1 MTDKTNPTEP
11 DQRKSDSSYADLE
24 YQIKLKTEQLQRANQ
39 KLQQEILSRKR
50 AEQATKKIEQER
62 KVLRE
67 KLQQSQRLEA
77 LGKLAGG
84 VAHDFNNLLMGIQG
98 RTSLMLLYL
107 DESHPHH
114 SHLTGIEEFVKS
126 ASVLTN
132 RLLAFA
138 RGGKSELR
146 STDLNELIDK
156 CIQVFGR
163 TKKEITI
170 STRYR
175 PDLKPVEVDANQME
189 QVMFNLLVNASQA
202 MPAGGSIYIET
213 EIVVLDQIEAQS
225 YEIRAGE
232 YIRIKI
238 ADTGKGIDK
247 ETLKKIFDPFFTT
260 KNFSHGTGLGLSMV
274 YGIIENHNGAIYV
287 QSEPNSGA
295 VFTIYLPVT
304 NKNVS
309 RKAAVNSDVQHGN
322 ETILLIDDEPLIID
336 VGRDI
341 LEALGYSV
349 LTATSGRDAID
360 MYRRHADAIALVVL
374 DMIMPEMG
382 GSALFDRLKAINP
395 GIKTL
400 LCSGYSMDGQAI
412 EIMERGC
419 NGFVQKPFDIQQL
432 SAKIREIL
440 GAKG

>member
-11 DQRKSDSSYADLE
+11 DQRKSDSRYKDLE
-24 YQIKLKTEQLQRANQ
+24 YQIKLKTEQLLQANEQLQR
-39 KLQQEILSRKR
+39 EIIERKR
-50 AEQATKKIEQER
+50 AEQATKKIEEEH
-62 KVLRE
+62 KVLGE
-67 KLQQSQRLEA
+67 KLRESQRLEA

-114 SHLTGIEEFVKS
+114 SHLRGIEEFVKS

-138 RGGKSELR
+138 RGGKYEAR

-156 CIQVFGR
+156 CIQIFGR

-175 PDLKPVEVDANQME
+175 PDLKPVEVDVNQME
-189 QVMFNLLVNASQA
+189 QVMFNLFVNAAQA
-202 MPAGGSIYIET
+202 MPAGGNIYIET
-213 EIVVLDQIEAQS
+213 ENVVLDHTEAQS
-225 YEIRAGE
+225 HEIRAGE
-232 YIRIKI
+232 YIRLKV
-238 ADTGKGIDK
+238 ADTGKGIEK
-247 ETLKKIFDPFFTT
+247 EILKKIFDPFFTAKT
-260 KNFSHGTGLGLSMV
+260 FGHGTGLGLAMV
-274 YGIIENHNGAIYV
+274 YGIIKNHNGAIYI
-287 QSEPNSGA
+287 QSEPHSGA

-304 NKNVS
+304 NKNVRREATVKS
-309 RKAAVNSDVQHGN
+309 GIQHGN

-360 MYRRHADAIALVVL
+360 MYRLHADAIALVIM

-382 GSALFDRLKAINP
+382 GGVLFDRLKALNP

-419 NGFVQKPFDIQQL
+419 NGFIQKPFDIQRL
-432 SAKIREIL
+432 SIKIREVI

>member
-1 MTDKTNPTEP
+1 MTDKTNPNEP
-11 DQRKSDSSYADLE
+11 DQRKSRSINEDLD
-24 YQIKLKTEQLQRANQ
+24 YQIKLKTEQLQQANEM
-39 KLQQEILSRKR
+39 LRQEINARKR
-50 AEQATKKIEQER
+50 AEQVTKTIEEER
-62 KVLRE
+62 KVLGE
-67 KLQQSQRLEA
+67 KLQQFQRLEA
-77 LGKLAGG
+77 LGKLTGG

-114 SHLTGIEEFVKS
+114 SHLRGIEEFVKS

-138 RGGKSELR
+138 KGGKSEVR

-175 PDLKPVEVDANQME
+175 PDLKPVEVDGNQME
-189 QVMFNLLVNASQA
+189 QILFNLFVNASQA
-202 MPAGGSIYIET
+202 MPAGGSIYVET
-213 EIVVLDQIEAQS
+213 ENVVLDHTEAQS
-225 YEIRAGE
+225 HEVDAGE
-232 YIRIKI
+232 YIRLKI
-238 ADTGKGIDK
+238 ADTGKGIDQ

-260 KNFSHGTGLGLSMV
+260 KNFSHGTGLGLAMV
-274 YGIIENHNGAIYV
+274 YGIIKNHNGAIYV
-287 QSEPNSGA
+287 QSEPDSGA

-304 NKNVS
+304 NKNVLREAS
-309 RKAAVNSDVQHGN
+309 VESGIQHGN

-360 MYRRHADAIALVVL
+360 MYRQHADAIALVII
-374 DMIMPEMG
+374 DIIMPEMG
-382 GSALFDRLKAINP
+382 GGALYDRLKSINP

-400 LCSGYSMDGQAI
+400 LCSGYSMDGQVI
-412 EIMERGC
+412 EIMQRGC
-419 NGFVQKPFDIQQL
+419 NGFIQKPFDIQRL